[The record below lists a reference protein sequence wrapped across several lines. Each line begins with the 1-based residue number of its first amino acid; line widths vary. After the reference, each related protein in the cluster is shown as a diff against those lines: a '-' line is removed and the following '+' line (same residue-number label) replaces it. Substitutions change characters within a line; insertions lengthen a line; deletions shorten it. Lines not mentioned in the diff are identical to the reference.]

1 MGDLHFRSAFFSNRL
16 NLPDQSHTE
25 GPLSGL
31 TVAIK
36 DMFDIAGERVSGGNP
51 AWLDSQKSAQK
62 NSSVV
67 DRLLSSGATI
77 VGKTICDEF
86 FYSVTGINHHFGTP
100 LNPRAPGCIP
110 GGSSSGSASAASAG
124 SCDFSIG
131 SDTGGSVRVPAA
143 LCGIYGIRVTHGRI
157 DLTGAMGMA
166 PSFDAGGWF
175 SAVPGV
181 FSRVGQA
188 LLENYRQPTKSIK
201 RFKVA
206 SDMFSLAQPEVSSI
220 CLKFLDGMSDQINV
234 ADRIDIAGSKI
245 DSWRENFR
253 VVQAF
258 EVWQTFGSFI
268 ESKNPQMGPGVLE
281 RMMDARKKSEDDA
294 LRARAELSRV
304 RARMEELT
312 SDNTVLAL
320 PTCPVTAPSQTSTLE
335 ELNDYR
341 IRTMRMVCA
350 ASISG
355 LPQVTIP
362 IGSVR
367 GAPVGLSFLGWR
379 NSDEE
384 LLYLARSLAPYIG
397 MATV

>member
-16 NLPDQSHTE
+16 NLHDQSSAD

-51 AWLDSQKSAQK
+51 TWLDSQDSAKK
-62 NSSVV
+62 NSSVIN
-67 DRLLSSGATI
+67 RLLSSGATI
-77 VGKTICDEF
+77 VGKTVCDEF

-110 GGSSSGSASAASAG
+110 GGSSSGSASATSAG

-143 LCGIYGIRVTHGRI
+143 LCGI

-181 FSRVGQA
+181 FNRVGQA
-188 LLENYRQPTKSIK
+188 LLENYRQPTRSIK

-206 SDMFSLAQPEVSSI
+206 SDMFALAQPEVSSI
-220 CLKFLDGMSDQINV
+220 CLKFLDGVSDHINV
-234 ADRIDIAGSKI
+234 AERIDIAGSQI

-258 EVWQTFGSFI
+258 EVWQTFGGFI
-268 ESKNPQMGPGVLE
+268 ESKN
-281 RMMDARKKSEDDA
+281 RKWALGFLSE
-294 LRARAELSRV
+294 
-304 RARMEELT
+304 
-312 SDNTVLAL
+312 
-320 PTCPVTAPSQTSTLE
+320 
-335 ELNDYR
+335 
-341 IRTMRMVCA
+341 
-350 ASISG
+350 
-355 LPQVTIP
+355 
-362 IGSVR
+362 
-367 GAPVGLSFLGWR
+367 
-379 NSDEE
+379 
-384 LLYLARSLAPYIG
+384 
-397 MATV
+397 

>member
-1 MGDLHFRSAFFSNRL
+1 MEDLHFRSAFFSSRI
-16 NLPDQSHTE
+16 NLFLENKTDR
-25 GPLSGL
+25 PLSGL

-36 DMFDIAGERVSGGNP
+36 DMFDIAGERVSGGSPSWLAYQQP
-51 AWLDSQKSAQK
+51 AQR

-67 DRLLSSGATI
+67 DLLLSAGATI
-77 VGKTICDEF
+77 IGKTICDEF
-86 FYSVTGINHHFGTP
+86 FYSVTGINHHYGTP

-143 LCGIYGIRVTHGRI
+143 LCGTYGIRVTHGRI
-157 DLTGAMGMA
+157 NLSGAMRMA

-181 FSRVGQA
+181 FSRVGQV
-188 LLENYRQPTKSIK
+188 LLENHRQNLKTIK

-206 SDMFSLAQPEVSSI
+206 SDLFSIAQAEVSSI
-220 CLKFLDGMSDQINV
+220 CLTFLEGISNQLNLV
-234 ADRIDIAGSKI
+234 DRVEIAGPAI

-253 VVQAF
+253 LVQAF

-268 ESKNPQMGPGVLE
+268 EEHKPQMGPGVFE
-281 RMMDARKKSEDDA
+281 RMMDAKKISENQA
-294 LRARAELSRV
+294 VHARGELSLV
-304 RARMEELT
+304 RSRMDDLT
-312 SDNTVLAL
+312 SDNTVLVF
-320 PTCPVTAPSQTSTLE
+320 PTCPVMAPSNQSSPDD
-335 ELNDYR
+335 LNEYR
-341 IRTMRMVCA
+341 IRTMRMICP

-362 IGSVR
+362 IGTVR

-379 NSDEE
+379 GGDEE
-384 LLYLARSLAPYIG
+384 LLHLARTLGPYIG
-397 MATV
+397 MAVA